1 MILTIPYTGA
11 AIVAKYNPNSNY
23 SYSEDRGNAIGGSS
37 TYPEWLLVRFGNI
50 SSSYTRKKLI
60 KAYFSCTGFGRG
72 SSSSDTTWGDVSGL
86 TEDIDPS
93 TVTWNTTPPTNIRA
107 ALAFFPYLQ
116 KTLSIPN
123 DDGSYL
129 NDGGTSSGTRTDAEI
144 SRASKRMIESGC
156 LAIMP
161 WSNIYFYATGA
172 FTLYV
177 EIDETVDVNSQV
189 KVTAGPRSEWANPA
203 ASQRFAWKMSY
214 SGEYPSAGNFTQR
227 SAVFHWKLSS
237 ASSYTDVSI
246 PGNTQEI
253 TIAPNTFPG
262 GTIEWYVT
270 ATDDYGVTTNTPVY
284 SFTTND
290 TLPTTFL
297 VSPLQTIEDA
307 SAPIDFNWRVEND
320 TGTLPTRADLQ
331 RSSDGATWETLGT
344 VSGSGTTWSAP
355 AGTFF
360 GGTVFWRVRSYNRD
374 GAAGEWSNP
383 GSFVAFGSPPAPTVS
398 VDAVPFA
405 KVYWQSTGQQAYRV
419 TIDGTLYGPFFGGAK
434 SFETPDYLQNGTHL
448 ATVEIQGNYG
458 LWSSPGAVTFVI
470 QNQQGDPISLTGAF
484 DRDAILSWETQSNTS
499 NFFVYRDGVQ
509 IGKTAFNTF
518 TDRTVLGEHSWQVIN
533 KLPSGNYSES
543 NIVSGT
549 LRTCAIALALLSGG
563 DWLRLPKSANELRS
577 IGSIKSQSVSL
588 IQFVGQEYPEVETSP
603 YKTEQVSF
611 DVAFTYDEAD
621 DANRFEAMLGLPVI
635 CKTPCGEAIIGVITA
650 WERQNICFYKS
661 YTAMIQRIQWRDF
674 INEDS

>member
-11 AIVAKYNPNSNY
+11 AIVRKTSPNFNQQY
-23 SYSEDRGNAIGGSS
+23 AEDGTMIAGSS
-37 TYPEWLLVRFGNI
+37 TYPVRLLVRFGNI
-50 SSSYTRKKLI
+50 SATYARKKLI
-60 KAYFSCTGFGRG
+60 KAYFSFTCYAG
-72 SSSSDTTWGDVSGL
+72 STSSTAITWGDVTGL
-86 TEDIDPS
+86 TDDIDTS
-93 TVTWNTTPPTNIRA
+93 TVTWNTTPPTSTRSAI
-107 ALAFFPYLQ
+107 AFFKKSRTELFV
-116 KTLSIPN
+116 PN
-123 DDGSYL
+123 VDGSYL
-129 NDGGTSSGTRTDAEI
+129 NDSGTTSETLTEPEI
-144 SRASKRMIESGC
+144 SRASKRMIEFGS
-156 LAIMP
+156 LAIIP
-161 WSNIYFYATGA
+161 WSGINVFADGA

-177 EIDETVDVNSQV
+177 EIDETIDINSQV

-203 ASQRFAWKMSY
+203 ASQRFAWEMSY
-214 SGEYPSAGNFTQR
+214 SGEYPSAGNFAQR

-246 PGNTQEI
+246 SGNTQEI

-270 ATDDYGVTTNTPVY
+270 ATDDDGVTTNTPVY

-374 GAAGEWSNP
+374 GVAGEWSNP

-448 ATVEIQGNYG
+448 AAVEIQGNYG

-470 QNQQGDPISLTGAF
+470 QNQQGDPISLTGTF
-484 DRDAILSWETQSNTS
+484 DRDAILSWETQSNVS
-499 NFFVYRDGVQ
+499 NFFIYRDGVQ
-509 IGKTAFNTF
+509 VGKTEYNTF
-518 TDRTVLGEHSWQVIN
+518 TDRTILGEHSWQVIN
-533 KLPSGNYSES
+533 KLPNGNYSES
-543 NIVSGT
+543 NIVSGA
-549 LRTCAIALALLSGG
+549 LNTCAISLALLSGG
-563 DWLRLPKSANELRS
+563 DWLELPKSANELRN
-577 IGSIKSQSVSL
+577 IGSIKSQAVSL
-588 IQFVGQEYPEVETSP
+588 IQFAGQEYPEVESSP
-603 YKTEQVSF
+603 YKTEQLSF
-611 DVAFTYDEAD
+611 DVAFTHDEANN
-621 DANRFEAMLGLPVI
+621 ANRFEAMLGLPVI
-635 CKTPCGEAIIGVITA
+635 CKTPYGDTIVGIITA
-650 WERQNICFYKS
+650 WDRQNICFYKS
-661 YTAMIQRIQWRDF
+661 YTAIIQRIQWRGF
-674 INEDS
+674 INEDG